1 MANGRS
7 SSPAVAPGGTVAP
20 RQVLRR
26 AAPPARVRSI
36 DIVRGAVMV
45 LMALDHVRDWVTNVR
60 FQPEDLARSSAALFA
75 TRWVTHFCAP
85 SFFFLAGVGIGLARS
100 KNNSRRD
107 ERLTRFLIARGLWLL
122 ILELVI
128 TPIGWQFGFQL
139 IPAFALVLWALAWSM
154 IAMALLIRIRPD
166 VLAVLALVM
175 IGGHNLFDSV
185 RADGSGALAILWRLL
200 HVPGFAIPGV
210 LFTAYPLVP
219 WVAVMALGS
228 VAASMF
234 EWPAERRR
242 RALLTVGTAAM
253 AAFVALR
260 AVNGY
265 GNPAPWSPQRTAAL
279 TVASFFNV
287 LKYPPSLDYL
297 LMTLGPML
305 IVLALVEQARGPVA
319 RWLSVY
325 GRVPLFFYVVHIF
338 VAHAIAVLLAFA
350 QGGALRRI
358 PVVTDPGSIP
368 PWYGVPLPGVYL
380 AWAVVVALMYYPC
393 RRMAALKN
401 TRRDWWLRY
410 L

>member
-1 MANGRS
+1 MARERA
-7 SSPAVAPGGTVAP
+7 AVAVPVEALKAERVLP
-20 RQVLRR
+20 RT
-26 AAPPARVRSI
+26 APPLRVRSI

-85 SFFFLAGVGIGLARS
+85 TFFFLAGVGIGLARS
-100 KNNSRRD
+100 SSRGRD
-107 ERLTRFLIARGLWLL
+107 GLPRFLVTRAVWLL

-128 TPIGWQFGFQL
+128 TPIGWQFGVQL

-154 IAMALLIRIRPD
+154 MAMALLVRVRAD
-166 VLAVLALVM
+166 VLAVLALAM
-175 IGGHNLFDSV
+175 IAGHNLFDSV
-185 RADGSGALAILWRLL
+185 RADDLGAFAIVWRVL
-200 HVPGFAIPGV
+200 HVPGFAIPDV

-228 VAASMF
+228 VAASVY

-242 RALLTVGTAAM
+242 RMLMTTGAA
-253 AAFVALR
+253 AIAGFVALR
-260 AVNGY
+260 AMNGY
-265 GNPAPWSPQRTAAL
+265 GNPAPWSHQRTAAL

-287 LKYPPSLDYL
+287 VKYPPSLDYL
-297 LMTLGPML
+297 LMTLGPVLML
-305 IVLALVEQARGPVA
+305 LAAVEQAQGRVA

-338 VAHAIAVLLAFA
+338 LAHAVAVLLAFA
-350 QGGALRRI
+350 QSGAPRRI

-380 AWAVVVALMYYPC
+380 AWALVVALMYYPC
-393 RRMAALKN
+393 RRMALLKN

>member
-1 MANGRS
+1 MAREHS
-7 SSPAVAPGGTVAP
+7 SAFAPVGTVAP
-20 RQVLRR
+20 RDSPPRT
-26 AAPPARVRSI
+26 APPARVSSI

-45 LMALDHVRDWVTNVR
+45 VMALDHVRDWVTDLR
-60 FQPEDLARSSAALFA
+60 FQPEDLSRSSAALFA

-85 SFFFLAGVGIGLARS
+85 TFFFLAGVGIGLALARS
-100 KNNSRRD
+100 GSGSS
-107 ERLTRFLIARGLWLL
+107 LTRFLLARGLWLL

-128 TPIGWQFGFQL
+128 TPVGWQFGFQL

-154 IAMALLIRIRPD
+154 IAMALLIRVRAD
-166 VLAVLALVM
+166 VLAALALAM
-175 IGGHNLFDSV
+175 IAGHNLFDSI
-185 RADGSGALAILWRLL
+185 RPDDLGALAIPWRLL

-228 VAASMF
+228 VAAAVYN
-234 EWPAERRR
+234 WPAAERRR
-242 RALLTVGTAAM
+242 VLIASGASAI
-253 AAFVALR
+253 AAFVVLR
-260 AVNGY
+260 AINGY
-265 GNPAPWSPQRTAAL
+265 GNPAPWAHQRTAAL

-305 IVLALVEQARGPVA
+305 IALAASEEARGAVV

-338 VAHAIAVLLAFA
+338 VAHALAVLLAFA
-350 QGGALRRI
+350 QSGAPRRI
-358 PVVTDPGSIP
+358 LVVTDPGSIP

-380 AWAVVVALMYYPC
+380 AWALVVLLMYYPC
-393 RRMAALKN
+393 RQMARLKS

>member
-1 MANGRS
+1 MAREHSSAIAAAPVGTIPTGR
-7 SSPAVAPGGTVAP
+7 VAS
-20 RQVLRR
+20 R
-26 AAPPARVRSI
+26 AAPPLRVRSI
-36 DIVRGAVMV
+36 DVVRGAVMV
-45 LMALDHVRDWVTNVR
+45 LMALDHVRDWVTDVR

-85 SFFFLAGVGIGLARS
+85 TFFFLAGVGIGLARAKGGS
-100 KNNSRRD
+100 GHG
-107 ERLTRFLIARGLWLL
+107 LTRFLLARGVWLL

-154 IAMALLIRIRPD
+154 IAMALLIRIRAD
-166 VLAVLALVM
+166 VLAVLALAM
-175 IGGHNLFDSV
+175 IAGHNLLDPV
-185 RADGSGALAILWRLL
+185 RAEDLGALAIPWRLL

-228 VAASMF
+228 VAAAVY

-242 RALLTVGTAAM
+242 RVLIGAGAAAI
-253 AAFVALR
+253 AAFIVLR
-260 AVNGY
+260 AVNRY
-265 GNPAPWSPQRTAAL
+265 GNPAPWAAQRTAAL

-305 IVLALVEQARGPVA
+305 IALAAVENARGAVM

-338 VAHAIAVLLAFA
+338 VAHAIAVLLALA
-350 QGGALRRI
+350 ESGTLRRI

-380 AWAVVVALMYYPC
+380 AWALVVALMYYPC
-393 RRMAALKN
+393 RQMALLKN

-410 L
+410 F

>member
-1 MANGRS
+1 MASGRS
-7 SSPAVAPGGTVAP
+7 SSPAAVQIGTVAP
-20 RQVLRR
+20 EQVLPR
-26 AAPPARVRSI
+26 AAPPVRVRSI

-85 SFFFLAGVGIGLARS
+85 TFFFLAGVGIGLARS
-100 KNNSRRD
+100 KGGRD
-107 ERLTRFLIARGLWLL
+107 EGLTRFLIARGVWLL
-122 ILELVI
+122 ALELVI

-154 IAMALLIRIRPD
+154 MAMALLVRVRPD
-166 VLAVLALVM
+166 VLAVLALAM
-175 IGGHNLFDSV
+175 IAGHNLFDPI
-185 RADGSGALAILWRLL
+185 RADGAGALAILWRLL

-219 WVAVMALGS
+219 WVAVMALGT
-228 VAASMF
+228 VAASLYG
-234 EWPAERRR
+234 WPPERRR
-242 RALLTVGTAAM
+242 RALITIGAAAI

-265 GNPAPWSPQRTAAL
+265 GNPAPWSHQRTAAL
-279 TVASFFNV
+279 TVASFFNA

-338 VAHAIAVLLAFA
+338 VAHALAVLLAFA
-350 QGGALRRI
+350 QSGAPRRI
-358 PVVTDPGSIP
+358 PVVTDPGAIP

-380 AWAVVVALMYYPC
+380 AWALVVALMYYPC
-393 RRMAALKN
+393 RGMAALKN

>member
-1 MANGRS
+1 MARPYS
-7 SSPAVAPGGTVAP
+7 ASPAAAPVGTVAP
-20 RQVLRR
+20 EHVVPR
-26 AAPPARVRSI
+26 AAPPLRVRSI
-36 DIVRGAVMV
+36 DIVRGAVMI

-85 SFFFLAGVGIGLARS
+85 TFFFLAGVGIGIARS
-100 KNNSRRD
+100 KSGSG
-107 ERLTRFLIARGLWLL
+107 EGLSRFLVTRGVWLL

-154 IAMALLIRIRPD
+154 MAMVLLIRVRAG
-166 VLAVLALVM
+166 VLAALALAM
-175 IGGHNLFDSV
+175 IAGHNLFDSV
-185 RADGSGALAILWRLL
+185 RAGDAGALAIVWRLL
-200 HVPGFAIPGV
+200 HVPGFAVPGV

-219 WVAVMALGS
+219 WVAVMVLGT
-228 VAASMF
+228 VAAGVY
-234 EWPAERRR
+234 EWPPERRR
-242 RALLTVGTAAM
+242 RVLMRSGAAAI
-253 AAFVALR
+253 AAFVVLR
-260 AVNGY
+260 AINGY
-265 GNPAPWSPQRTAAL
+265 GNPVPWSHQRTAAL
-279 TVASFFNV
+279 TVASFLNV

-305 IVLALVEQARGPVA
+305 IVLAAVEQASGPVA

-350 QGGALRRI
+350 QSGAPRRI

-380 AWAVVVALMYYPC
+380 AWAAVVALMYYPC
-393 RRMAALKN
+393 RRMALLKN
-401 TRRDWWLRY
+401 THRNWWLRY
-410 L
+410 F

>member
-1 MANGRS
+1 MAWEPS
-7 SSPAVAPGGTVAP
+7 TLPAAIPAGTAPSARVLP
-20 RQVLRR
+20 RP
-26 AAPPARVRSI
+26 AAPVRVRSI
-36 DIVRGAVMV
+36 DKVRGAVMI

-85 SFFFLAGVGIGLARS
+85 TFFFLAGVGIGLARAKS
-100 KNNSRRD
+100 GGRD
-107 ERLTRFLIARGLWLL
+107 GLTRFLLARGVWLL

-128 TPIGWQFGFQL
+128 TPVGWQFGFRL

-154 IAMALLIRIRPD
+154 IAMALLIRVRAD
-166 VLAVLALVM
+166 LLGVLALAT
-175 IGGHNLFDSV
+175 IAGHNLFDSI
-185 RADGSGALAILWRLL
+185 RPEGSDALAALWRLL

-210 LFTAYPLVP
+210 LFIAYPLVP

-228 VAASMF
+228 VAASVY
-234 EWPAERRR
+234 EWPAEKRRR
-242 RALLTVGTAAM
+242 VLVTSGAAAI
-253 AAFVALR
+253 AAFVVLR
-260 AVNGY
+260 ALNGY

-305 IVLALVEQARGPVA
+305 IVLAAVEQARGPVA
-319 RWLSVY
+319 SWLSVY
-325 GRVPLFFYVVHIF
+325 GRVPLFFYVAHIF

-358 PVVTDPGSIP
+358 PVVNDPSSIP

-393 RRMAALKN
+393 RRMASLKN
-401 TRRDWWLRY
+401 TRRHWSLRY
-410 L
+410 F

>member
-1 MANGRS
+1 M
-7 SSPAVAPGGTVAP
+7 PIGTVAP
-20 RQVLRR
+20 EQVLPR
-26 AAPPARVRSI
+26 AAPPLRVRSI

-45 LMALDHVRDWVTNVR
+45 LMALDHVRDWVTSVR

-85 SFFFLAGVGIGLARS
+85 TFFFLAGIGIGLARS
-100 KNNSRRD
+100 KESGSGRAD
-107 ERLTRFLIARGLWLL
+107 GLARFLIARGVWLL
-122 ILELVI
+122 VLELVI

-154 IAMALLIRIRPD
+154 MAMALLIRVRPD
-166 VLAVLALVM
+166 VLAALALAM
-175 IGGHNLFDSV
+175 IGGHNLFDSI
-185 RADGSGALAILWRLL
+185 RADGSGVPAILWRVL

-228 VAASMF
+228 VAAAAYQ
-234 EWPAERRR
+234 WPAERRR
-242 RALLTVGTAAM
+242 RVLISSGAAAITA
-253 AAFVALR
+253 FLALR
-260 AVNGY
+260 ALNGY
-265 GNPAPWSPQRTAAL
+265 GNPAPWAHQRTAAL
-279 TVASFFNV
+279 TVASFFNT

-350 QGGALRRI
+350 QSGAPRRI
-358 PVVTDPGSIP
+358 PVVTDPGAIP
-368 PWYGVPLPGVYL
+368 PWYGVALPGVYL
-380 AWAVVVALMYYPC
+380 AWAMVVALMYYPC
-393 RRMAALKN
+393 RRMATLKN
-401 TRRDWWLRY
+401 ARRDWWLRY